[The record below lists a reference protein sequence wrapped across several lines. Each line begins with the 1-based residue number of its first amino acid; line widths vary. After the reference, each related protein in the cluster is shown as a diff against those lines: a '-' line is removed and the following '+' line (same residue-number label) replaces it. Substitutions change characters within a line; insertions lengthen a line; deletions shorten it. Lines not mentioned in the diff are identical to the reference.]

1 MDQSAFDVTLPT
13 QVEALLS
20 RPVNFAESVKQRS
33 TVKFRCQNGSAFN
46 NNSRTMQFRLSSED
60 YLDMSTAQLL
70 FTLKTTE
77 AGQVPEDLFGLA
89 CIQNARLEVAGKVVE
104 DIRGYNRCIKPLVYH
119 GVSKEYMNSVL
130 TTAGAYKH
138 KPMYTGIL
146 QAQYADNAGAGD
158 QGGNVFR
165 PNSTGGTFRYT
176 LDGASTLGTVS
187 PYQATQPV
195 TAYNVQLQAPTDHNA
210 SGGLVSARDAEGLDA
225 STVYPIPYGETTQN
239 NSSADPARYVGH
251 NCSSNFTVAGGVL
264 PNSMPCWGGRDTSSA
279 PGYQYSG
286 IGSAKGE
293 RDYAVP
299 LSLIFGMA
307 RAKSYIPLR
316 NMGSILI
323 TLDLCPYEEM
333 FIHVAPKQAI
343 KDCVASWH
351 AADAISD
358 ALTEA
363 CSYTV
368 QAPVISCDVVQVADS
383 AVARVDALCSGAEG
397 YSLPIETYSCITQ
410 PFTYSSDITL
420 NFTRSFSM
428 LRDTYVSFQEEK
440 TSKNLFL
447 NKSDTF
453 LGSRYISSNTQV
465 GSTNYPVSDITG
477 PAEAYSELRK
487 SNNMTNHTTG
497 SCVDYC
503 AYTGKRDAIKSDR
516 YEHAGLMPSIA
527 LATNAG
533 KKKAA
538 LLQATSLWSQKP
550 SHFLLGQSL
559 ERVLAGGMTFTGVST
574 RVAGYAITMNI
585 KFKDWSMLNPLGT
598 SDPAKES
605 LANPQFIDAHLGGNN
620 LKMLANA
627 AMHHDVLIRVQNDAV
642 EVST

>member
-60 YLDMSTAQLL
+60 YLDMTTAQLL

-77 AGQVPEDLFGLA
+77 PGQVPEDLFGLA

-146 QAQYADNAGAGD
+146 QAQYANNASTGTTT
-158 QGGNVFR
+158 QGGTVFV
-165 PNSTGGTFRYT
+165 PNETGGTFKYK
-176 LDGASTLGTVS
+176 LDTASTLS
-187 PYQATQPV
+187 DANATQPV
-195 TAYNVQLQAPTDHNA
+195 TAYNLQLQAPTLHTVTEM
-210 SGGLVSARDAEGLDA
+210 LDAEGLDA
-225 STVYPIPYGETTQN
+225 SSVYPVPYGETASG
-239 NSSADPARYVGH
+239 NSTTDDARYVGH

-264 PNSMPCWGGRDTSSA
+264 PSSMPCWQTRNDPVNTA
-279 PGYQYSG
+279 PGYYYSA

-307 RAKSYIPLR
+307 RAKSYVPLR
-316 NMGSILI
+316 NMGSMLI

-333 FIHVAPKQAI
+333 FIHVAPKQHI
-343 KDCVASWH
+343 KDTVASWT
-351 AADAISD
+351 ASSGVPDVLTDAC
-358 ALTEA
+358 A
-363 CSYTV
+363 YTI
-368 QAPVISCDVVQVADS
+368 QAPTISCDVVQVADS

-410 PFTYSSDITL
+410 PFTYSSDVTL

-440 TSKNLFL
+440 TSKSLFL

-453 LGSRYISSNTQV
+453 LGSRYLSSNTQV

-487 SNNMTNHTTG
+487 SNNMTNHVTG

-503 AYTGKRDAIKSDR
+503 SYTGKRDSIKADR

-527 LATNAG
+527 LATNPS
-533 KKKAA
+533 KKKSA

-550 SHFLLGQSL
+550 SHFVLGQSL

-585 KFKDWSMLNPLGT
+585 KFKDWAMVNPLGSGDT
-598 SDPAKES
+598 NKES
-605 LANPQFIDAHLGGNN
+605 LANPMFIDAHLGGKN

>member
-70 FTLKTTE
+70 FTLKTTVN
-77 AGQVPEDLFGLA
+77 GQVPEDLFGLA

-104 DIRGYNRCIKPLVYH
+104 DIRGFNRCIKPLVYH

-130 TTAGAYKH
+130 TCAGAYKH
-138 KPMYTGIL
+138 KPMHTGIL
-146 QAQYADNAGAGD
+146 QSKYVLNGPGQL
-158 QGGNVFR
+158 GNVFNETTKAYR
-165 PNSTGGTFRYT
+165 DPLSGTT
-176 LDGASTLGTVS
+176 TMTETEQTGTVNAKNALS
-187 PYQATQPV
+187 
-195 TAYNVQLQAPTDHNA
+195 AYSLQLQAPTLHTGDLLNA
-210 SGGLVSARDAEGLDA
+210 DGLDA
-225 STVYPIPYGETTQN
+225 TPNYPVPYGETRTGNAATDQ
-239 NSSADPARYVGH
+239 ARYVGS
-251 NCSSNFTVAGGVL
+251 NCSSNYTVGGGIL
-264 PNSMPCWGGRDTSSA
+264 PSSMPCWDGSDTATA
-279 PGYQYSG
+279 PGYYYTAQ
-286 IGSAKGE
+286 GSTKGA

-323 TLDLCPYEEM
+323 TLDLCQYEEM
-333 FIHVAPKQAI
+333 FIHAGGKEHFKDTVGSYIGASPSALLNEAAP
-343 KDCVASWH
+343 
-351 AADAISD
+351 
-358 ALTEA
+358 
-363 CSYTV
+363 YTI

-410 PFTYSSDITL
+410 PFTYSSNITL

-447 NKSDTF
+447 NKSDTY

-465 GSTNYPVSDITG
+465 GSTNYPVSDIEG
-477 PAEAYSELRK
+477 PSEAYMELRK

-497 SCVDYC
+497 SCVDYN
-503 AYTGKRDAIKSDR
+503 AYTGKRDSIKSDR

-527 LATNAG
+527 LATGSNKAG
-533 KKKAA
+533 A
-538 LLQATSLWSQKP
+538 LLQAGSLWSQKP

-585 KFKDWSMLNPLGT
+585 RFKDWVVTSPFGTTDSARESCLNPM
-598 SDPAKES
+598 
-605 LANPQFIDAHLGGNN
+605 FIDAHLGGNN
-620 LKMLANA
+620 LKLLANA